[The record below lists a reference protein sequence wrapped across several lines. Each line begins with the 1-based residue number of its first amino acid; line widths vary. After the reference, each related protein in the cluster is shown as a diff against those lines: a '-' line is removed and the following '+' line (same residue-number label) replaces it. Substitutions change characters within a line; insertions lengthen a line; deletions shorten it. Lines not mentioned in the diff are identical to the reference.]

1 MLDMAPALTPAL
13 TPARLPSLSP
23 SSRLQAWL
31 AVAMSGAVLAIPA
44 QAKLPEPSPEAK
56 AKREEAVAKTT
67 ASDKTAAYKLCLAQ
81 DRVAAAYLKTR
92 AAAGTP
98 LRPAA
103 DLPACQDAGAYVAAM
118 PAAKVGVADS
128 LPLNKEPV
136 DKGPVRK

>member
-1 MLDMAPALTPAL
+1 MSNLPTALPPSRTLSSSRSTRLQGLLALALTSAGLAL
-13 TPARLPSLSP
+13 
-23 SSRLQAWL
+23 
-31 AVAMSGAVLAIPA
+31 PA

-56 AKREEAVAKTT
+56 AKQEEAVAKTT
-67 ASDKTAAYKLCLAQ
+67 ASDKIAAYKLCLAQ
-81 DRVAAAYLKTR
+81 DRVAATYLKAR

-98 LRPAA
+98 LQPAA
-103 DLPACQDAGAYVAAM
+103 SLPACQDPGTYVAAT